1 MARNRGQGGPIE
13 TRLISLFASLF
24 FGGITGWLSQQ
35 SLPYFLHRSFRGV
48 GVAAP
53 EAFSVYSW
61 GCLARYSQG
70 LALVGVVAL
79 CITNHSSS
87 LPAWRPSAGR
97 LLRCAPLRRRRLTF
111 SVKYRSQR
119 NTIE

>member
-13 TRLISLFASLF
+13 TRLISLFRLALGQ
-24 FGGITGWLSQQ
+24 FGVGRLLGWLSQQ
-35 SLPYFLHRSFRGV
+35 PLPYFLHRSFRGV

-53 EAFSVYSW
+53 ETFSVYSR

-79 CITNHSSS
+79 CITNRSSS

-97 LLRCAPLRRRRLTF
+97 LLRCAPQAPLNI
-111 SVKYRSQR
+111 QR
-119 NTIE
+119 